1 MLDGEGD
8 SWTLFLCKC
17 VCVCACVRTWE
28 DEGGMKSRRGTDGN
42 EDREGAGMTK
52 QKHNLT
58 AYCQFEVRKEGIS
71 ALSLAR
77 CTAAPP
83 LPFSLSRRHTQAI
96 PQTISCLTT
105 KSLL

>member
-17 VCVCACVRTWE
+17 VCACVCTRE
-28 DEGGMKSRRGTDGN
+28 DEGRMKSRRSTDGN

-58 AYCQFEVRKEGIS
+58 AL
-71 ALSLAR
+71 LSV
-77 CTAAPP
+77 
-83 LPFSLSRRHTQAI
+83 
-96 PQTISCLTT
+96 
-105 KSLL
+105 